1 MAAHLPFLQAEQ
13 VRPEPKRSG
22 FSLFRGRPMLTATCL
37 DYAGVRREFPLALRT
52 AERSWL
58 ISVPAMVGGLNWRHI
73 LGRIFGEHKDVRV
86 FFEDIAERGDRVV
99 VLVGVMRKPCGASP
113 SASL

>member
-1 MAAHLPFLQAEQ
+1 VPP
-13 VRPEPKRSG
+13 RGIGGG
-22 FSLFRGRPMLTATCL
+22 FFVPGAMLTATCL
-37 DYAGVRREFPLALRT
+37 DYAGVRREFPLALQTT
-52 AERSWL
+52 ARSWL
-58 ISVPAMVGGLNWRHI
+58 ISVPATVGGLNWRHI
-73 LGRIFGEHKDVRV
+73 LGQIFREHQGDCQRV

>member
-1 MAAHLPFLQAEQ
+1 VPP
-13 VRPEPKRSG
+13 RGIGGG
-22 FSLFRGRPMLTATCL
+22 FFVPGAMLTATVL
-37 DYAGVRREFPLALRT
+37 DYAGVRREFPLALQTT
-52 AERSWL
+52 ARSWL
-58 ISVPAMVGGLNWRHI
+58 ISVPATVGGLNWRHI

>member
-1 MAAHLPFLQAEQ
+1 MHTDKVETRARRKLAGA
-13 VRPEPKRSG
+13 
-22 FSLFRGRPMLTATCL
+22 SLFRGRPMLTATCL

-73 LGRIFGEHKDVRV
+73 LGQIFQEHQGEGVRV
-86 FFEDIAERGDRVV
+86 FFEDIAERQVGGVARVV
-99 VLVGVMRKPCGASP
+99 VLVGVRRTVC
-113 SASL
+113 